1 MNGETP
7 PPEKV
12 DILCFFYFCPPYQ
25 RCNDLFQAGL
35 AALYASA
42 FPEEVEALVMID
54 MAGMPP
60 RFRSSLSKQQLQTR
74 SIIILLV
81 D

>member
-1 MNGETP
+1 MDEQ
-7 PPEKV
+7 
-12 DILCFFYFCPPYQ
+12 IFLISFSYQ
-25 RCNDLFQAGL
+25 VCYDFFQAGL

-60 RFRSSLSKQQLQTR
+60 RFSRSLSKQQHQT
-74 SIIILLV
+74 
-81 D
+81 

>member
-1 MNGETP
+1 MAGETSP
-7 PPEKV
+7 SLKKSK
-12 DILCFFYFCPPYQ
+12 ILRFFISFSYQ
-25 RCNDLFQAGL
+25 GCNDLFQAGL

-60 RFRSSLSKQQLQTR
+60 RFRSSLSKEQLQT
-74 SIIILLV
+74 
-81 D
+81 

>member
-1 MNGETP
+1 MALRKSL
-7 PPEKV
+7 KV
-12 DILCFFYFCPPYQ
+12 CFFSISFPNQGCI
-25 RCNDLFQAGL
+25 NIFQAGL

-60 RFRSSLSKQQLQTR
+60 RFRSSLSKQQLQT
-74 SIIILLV
+74 
-81 D
+81 